1 MNPYDTLGIPR
12 NSAKDVVKKKYRD
25 IAISCHPD
33 KLINI
38 EDEDEK
44 SKRIHK
50 FKEASIAYDTIIND
64 KFIYNE
70 EDTCFDDWYEI
81 WNTFFDKENTTD
93 ILKDVFF
100 DVADSFINKDIKPR
114 SYYNPRNNKKH
125 LHEINLEISMIELK
139 NNAKKKLRLILVDIE
154 EPIFVDVYCNSFPKV
169 VKEYISDDDIEHE
182 IIIHMTIKTDA
193 NYEYII
199 NENKTI
205 DLITSVNINLHEH
218 LIGVMKEMIYI
229 DNSKIQVQID
239 RFTNNYVKVNDHGLN
254 GGSLFVNV
262 FVDKV
267 EKESWDILS
276 ENDKSNMVR
285 ISNLLSKTI

>member
-50 FKEASIAYDTIIND
+50 FKEASIGYDTIIND

-100 DVADSFINKDIKPR
+100 DVADSFINKNIKPR

-218 LIGVMKEMIYI
+218 LIGVMK
-229 DNSKIQVQID
+229 
-239 RFTNNYVKVNDHGLN
+239 
-254 GGSLFVNV
+254 
-262 FVDKV
+262 
-267 EKESWDILS
+267 
-276 ENDKSNMVR
+276 
-285 ISNLLSKTI
+285 